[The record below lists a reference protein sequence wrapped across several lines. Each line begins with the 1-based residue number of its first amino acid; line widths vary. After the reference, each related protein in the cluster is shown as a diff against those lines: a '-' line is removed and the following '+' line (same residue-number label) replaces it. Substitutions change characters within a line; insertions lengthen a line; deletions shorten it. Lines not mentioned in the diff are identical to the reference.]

1 MALSASQ
8 LQKGEKQLAVVSCAN
23 FAPELLCFCSKI
35 ALKRSKKNAKKGKIA
50 IYSSKVGK
58 KNAKKGKIAIYSGKI
73 GSENAKKGKIAI
85 YNDQIAE
92 KNAKNGQIGKLEFEK
107 ESSVFALKSS
117 TKTLKL
123 R

>member
-8 LQKGEKQLAVVSCAN
+8 LQKGEKQLAVAICAN

-92 KNAKNGQIGKLEFEK
+92 KNAKNGQIGKLKF
-107 ESSVFALKSS
+107 
-117 TKTLKL
+117 
-123 R
+123 

>member
-1 MALSASQ
+1 M
-8 LQKGEKQLAVVSCAN
+8 LQNCSV

-35 ALKRSKKNAKKGKIA
+35 ALKRSKKNTKKGKIA

-107 ESSVFALKSS
+107 ALQ
-117 TKTLKL
+117 KL
-123 R
+123 